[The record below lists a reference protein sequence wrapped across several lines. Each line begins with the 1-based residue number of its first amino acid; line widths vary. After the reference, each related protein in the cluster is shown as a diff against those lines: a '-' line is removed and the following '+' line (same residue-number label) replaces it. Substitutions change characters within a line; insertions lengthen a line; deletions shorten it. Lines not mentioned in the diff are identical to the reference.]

1 MVGRAGMI
9 RTLPPLLFVLAALVL
24 GCAMPGAARAQTPP
38 APAPALSQSQA
49 QRTLDVLKDDK
60 KRAALIDT
68 LETIAKAAPEA
79 AAPKPALP
87 IPLEPGSAGAQI
99 LAGLSAFF
107 NHLSAESRA
116 AFRALGR
123 APELWSGFAAIA
135 DDAAQREQLL
145 DALWR
150 LAAAAG
156 CGLAVEWLLL
166 LAFRRPQ
173 RRLLGAAPPAA
184 NGIIEVTETGEPGE
198 ENGALARAEHGETEP
213 APRHPIRAT
222 AWTLMRRIPLAVA
235 RLALDLIPVLGF
247 VLASHLVIASRL
259 GGTELVR
266 LVLLALV
273 NAYAICRAL
282 LCVARMVFSPLRP
295 RLRLVLLSDQAA
307 QYVMR
312 WLRRLIAV
320 AVFGIALTGAGLL
333 LGLSQEAHDEALKAV
348 GLVVHVMLIVIVLE
362 KRAAVARRLRAPAGA
377 RGFVAALR
385 NGFAATWHWIALF
398 YLVAA
403 WLVWA
408 VELPNGFTRL
418 LHFAVATGV
427 VLLVSRLVLIIVVG
441 TLDRLTRARPE
452 LAGDPVIGTRVQTY
466 RPILRRVLTV
476 LVYGL
481 TLLALL
487 QVWGLGT
494 VSWLTYSLPGQ
505 RVLSAGGSVV
515 LTILLAFIAWEAA
528 SIAIERHLTR
538 LAGEQQAARSARL
551 RTLLPLLRTALL
563 ITLLVFVALMVLSD
577 LGVNIAPLLAGAGVV
592 GIAIGFGSQKLVQ
605 DVITGLF
612 LLLENAVQVG
622 DVVTLA
628 GLGGVVE
635 HLTIRSIRL
644 RAEDG
649 SVHVIPFSAVT
660 TVTNMTRDFG
670 YAVIDAS
677 VSYNDDYDDV
687 VTVLRD
693 IVKEMREEPRWASEI
708 RDDLEVMGLEKFAD
722 SSVLIKARIR
732 CGPFGRWSVRREFNR
747 RMKLRFDE
755 HGIEIPYPHQQLV
768 MAQPA
773 GPVGS
778 TLAAAAK
785 EPAK

>member
-9 RTLPPLLFVLAALVL
+9 RTLSLLFVLVAVAL
-24 GCAMPGAARAQTPP
+24 GCLTPGAAHAQTPP
-38 APAPALSQSQA
+38 SPAPAISQSQA
-49 QRTLDVLKDDK
+49 QQTLEVLKDDK

-79 AAPKPALP
+79 VAPKSALP

-99 LAGLSAFF
+99 LAGLSRFF
-107 NHLSAESRA
+107 DHLSAQSRA
-116 AFRALGR
+116 AFHALGR
-123 APELWSGFAAIA
+123 APELWGGFAAIA
-135 DDAAQREQLL
+135 DDPAQREQLL

-156 CGLAVEWLLL
+156 CGLVIEWLLL

-173 RRLLGAAPPAA
+173 RRLLGAAPPAT
-184 NGIIEVTETGEPGE
+184 NGTVEIEG
-198 ENGALARAEHGETEP
+198 ENGAVSRAEQGETE
-213 APRHPIRAT
+213 ASPRHRIRAT
-222 AWTLMRRIPLAVA
+222 AWSLLRRIPLALA

-247 VLASHLVIASRL
+247 VVASHLIIASRL

-282 LCVARMVFSPLRP
+282 LCVARAVFSPSRA
-295 RLRLVLLSDQAA
+295 RLRLVLLSNQAA

-312 WLRRLIAV
+312 WLRRLIGV
-320 AVFGIALTGAGLL
+320 AVFGIALADAGLL
-333 LGLSQEAHDEALKAV
+333 LGLSQEAHDAVLKAV
-348 GLVVHVMLIVIVLE
+348 GLVLHVMLIVIVLE
-362 KRAAVARRLRAPAGA
+362 KRVAVARRLRAPPGA
-377 RGFVAALR
+377 KGFIAALR

-418 LHFAVATGV
+418 LHFAVTTAV
-427 VLLVSRLVLIIVVG
+427 VLLVGRLVLIVVLG
-441 TLDRLTRARPE
+441 TLDRLTRPRPE
-452 LAGDPVIGTRVQTY
+452 LAGDPVIGTRLQLYV
-466 RPILRRVLTV
+466 PMLRRTLTV
-476 LVYGL
+476 IVYGL
-481 TLLALL
+481 TLLELL

-494 VSWLTYSLPGQ
+494 VSWLTHSMSGQ
-505 RVLSAGGSVV
+505 RVLSAGASVV
-515 LTILLAFIAWEAA
+515 LTVLLAFIAWEAA

-622 DVVTLA
+622 DVVNLG

-635 HLTIRSIRL
+635 HLSIRSIRL

-670 YAVIDAS
+670 YAVIEAS

-722 SSVLIKARIR
+722 SSILIKARIR
-732 CGPFGRWSVRREFNR
+732 CGPFGRWSIRREFNR

-768 MAQPA
+768 IAQPA
-773 GPVGS
+773 GAVGG

>member
-1 MVGRAGMI
+1 MI
-9 RTLPPLLFVLAALVL
+9 RTLPLLLVLAAVAF
-24 GCAMPGAARAQTPP
+24 GCVVPGSARAQA
-38 APAPALSQSQA
+38 APAPAITQSQA
-49 QRTLDVLKDDK
+49 QQTLDVLKDDK
-60 KRAALIDT
+60 KRAALIGT
-68 LETIAKAAPEA
+68 LETIAKATPEA

-99 LAGLSAFF
+99 LAGLSRFF
-107 NHLSAESRA
+107 DHLSAQSRA
-116 AFRALGR
+116 AFDAMGR
-123 APELWSGFAAIA
+123 APELWGGFAAIA
-135 DDAAQREQLL
+135 DDPAQREQLL

-156 CGLAVEWLLL
+156 CGLVIEWLLL
-166 LAFRRPQ
+166 LALRRPQ
-173 RRLLGAAPPAA
+173 RRLLGAAPPAT
-184 NGIIEVTETGEPGE
+184 NGTLESDS
-198 ENGALARAEHGETEP
+198 ENGALARAEQGETESF
-213 APRHPIRAT
+213 PRRRIRAT
-222 AWTLMRRIPLAVA
+222 AWTLLRRLPLALA

-247 VLASHLVIASRL
+247 VMASHLVIASRL

-282 LCVARMVFSPLRP
+282 LCVARAVFSPTRA
-295 RLRLVLLSDQAA
+295 RLRLVLLSNPAA

-312 WLRRLIAV
+312 WLRRLIGV
-320 AVFGIALTGAGLL
+320 AVFGIALADAGLL
-333 LGLSQEAHDEALKAV
+333 PGLSQEAHDAVLKAV
-348 GLVVHVMLIVIVLE
+348 GLVLHVMLIVIVLE
-362 KRAAVARRLRAPAGA
+362 KRAAVARRLRAPPGA
-377 RGFVAALR
+377 KGFIAAVR
-385 NGFAATWHWIALF
+385 NGFAVTWHWIALF

-418 LHFAVATGV
+418 LHFAVTTAV
-427 VLLVSRLVLIIVVG
+427 VLLVGRLVLIVVLG
-441 TLDRLTRARPE
+441 TLDRLTRPRPE
-452 LAGDPVIGTRVQTY
+452 LASDPLIGTRLRLY
-466 RPILRRVLTV
+466 LPILRRVLTV

-481 TLLALL
+481 VLLELL

-494 VSWLTYSLPGQ
+494 VSWLTDSISGR
-505 RVLSAGGSVV
+505 RVLSACGSVA

-528 SIAIERHLTR
+528 SIAIERHLAR

-563 ITLLVFVALMVLSD
+563 ITLLVIVALMVLSD
-577 LGVNIAPLLAGAGVV
+577 LGINIAPLLAGAGVV

-622 DVVTLA
+622 DVVTVA
-628 GLGGVVE
+628 GLGGSVE
-635 HLTIRSIRL
+635 HLSIRSIRL

-649 SVHVIPFSAVT
+649 SVHVIPFSSVT

-670 YAVIDAS
+670 YAVIEAS
-677 VSYNDDYDDV
+677 VSYNDEYDDV

-722 SSVLIKARIR
+722 SSILIKARIR
-732 CGPFGRWSVRREFNR
+732 CGPFGRWSIRREFNR

-768 MAQPA
+768 MAPSAAPA
-773 GPVGS
+773 GG
-778 TLAAAAK
+778 TLATAAK

>member
-1 MVGRAGMI
+1 MVGRAGMT
-9 RTLPPLLFVLAALVL
+9 RNPPLLLVLAAIVL
-24 GCAMPGAARAQTPP
+24 GCAVPGMARAQATAQ
-38 APAPALSQSQA
+38 APAISQSQA
-49 QRTLDVLKDDK
+49 QQTLDVLKDDK
-60 KRAALIDT
+60 KRAALIGT

-79 AAPKPALP
+79 AAAKPALP

-99 LAGLSAFF
+99 LSGLSAFLD
-107 NHLSAESRA
+107 HLSAQSRA
-116 AFRALGR
+116 AFHALGR
-123 APELWSGFAAIA
+123 APEMWGGFAAIA
-135 DDAAQREQLL
+135 DDPAQRAQLL

-156 CGLAVEWLLL
+156 CGLVIEWLLL
-166 LAFRRPQ
+166 LALRRPQ
-173 RRLLGAAPPAA
+173 RRLLGAAPPAT
-184 NGIIEVTETGEPGE
+184 NGTVEIEE
-198 ENGALARAEHGETEP
+198 ESGALARAERGETEP
-213 APRHPIRAT
+213 DPRHPIRAT
-222 AWTLMRRIPLAVA
+222 AWTLLRRIPLALA

-282 LCVARMVFSPLRP
+282 LCVARMVFSPLRA
-295 RLRLVLLSDQAA
+295 RLRLVLLSDHAA
-307 QYVMR
+307 RYVMR
-312 WLRRLIAV
+312 WLRRLIAIV
-320 AVFGIALTGAGLL
+320 VFGIALTGAGLL
-333 LGLSQEAHDEALKAV
+333 LGLSQEAHDAALKAV

-362 KRAAVARRLRAPAGA
+362 KRAAVARRLRAPPGA

-385 NGFAATWHWIALF
+385 NGFAASWHWIALF
-398 YLVAA
+398 YLIAT

-418 LHFAVATGV
+418 LHFAVATAV
-427 VLLVSRLVLIIVVG
+427 VLLVGRLVLIIVLG

-452 LAGDPVIGTRVQTY
+452 LAGDPVIGTRVRIY
-466 RPILRRVLTV
+466 RPILRRVFTV

-622 DVVTLA
+622 DVVSLA

-635 HLTIRSIRL
+635 HLSIRSIRL

-677 VSYNDDYDDV
+677 VSYNDDFDEV

-693 IVKEMREEPRWASEI
+693 IVKEMREEARWASEI

-722 SSVLIKARIR
+722 SSILIKARIR

-768 MAQPA
+768 MAPSA
-773 GPVGS
+773 GPFGGP
-778 TLAAAAK
+778 LAAAAK